1 MKILLFLVPFL
12 IVHIKHYFLLILSH
26 PQVKFPSIMPP
37 SQQQQQHRA
46 TLPST
51 AWLLALALF
60 LALQVKLVKTPLF
73 FLLLLFS
80 CSCRGIFYIYYL
92 HAINHSWQQSGIAD
106 TNHWLVWIQSCTL
119 NRTTRIVV
127 FDYTMLAVVLL
138 FSQPPPTLSCSS
150 WYQTF
155 RCSCK

>member
-60 LALQVKLVKTPLF
+60 LALQVKFVKHHCF
-73 FLLLLFS
+73 FYYYYFHAAAGAFFTFIIYMQS
-80 CSCRGIFYIYYL
+80 TIRGSNL
-92 HAINHSWQQSGIAD
+92 E
-106 TNHWLVWIQSCTL
+106 
-119 NRTTRIVV
+119 
-127 FDYTMLAVVLL
+127 
-138 FSQPPPTLSCSS
+138 
-150 WYQTF
+150 
-155 RCSCK
+155 